1 MEQETIDVVRLV
13 YSPKELR
20 AALGVSAG
28 TMDRYLKLGLI
39 PSIRLGR
46 RRFIPRAAVRAMFAN
61 CSVHSVEASER

>member
-1 MEQETIDVVRLV
+1 MNNDKIEAPQLV

-46 RRFIPRAAVRAMFAN
+46 RRFIPRAAVLAMFAN
-61 CSVHSVEASER
+61 CSVTQSAGR